1 MHMRTKALVLRAVD
15 YKESDKILTLLTQE
29 SGKLT
34 ASARGCR
41 KKGSPV
47 AAGVQLLAW
56 SDLVL
61 YEYRGRWTVKEA
73 AVEREFLGL
82 RRDVERLA
90 LACYFAEAAEA
101 LAVEDVPAPELL
113 SLVLNSLYALDQMP
127 QKPLALVKAAFE
139 LRAMCLSGYEPD
151 LRGCAVCGAPEPD
164 RFNISQGVLQCA
176 ACRAEGEDDIRLPMS
191 AGTRAALRYLDS
203 APPSRVFSF
212 RLAEPSLSE
221 LGQITESYLCTR
233 LERGFSTLDFYKSL
247 FL

>member
-1 MHMRTKALVLRAVD
+1 MYKTLHGLVLREVK
-15 YKESDKILTLLTQE
+15 YKESSKILTILTE
-29 SGKLT
+29 EEGKIT
-34 ASARGCR
+34 AEARGALR
-41 KKGSPV
+41 KGSKCS
-47 AAGVQLLAW
+47 AASQVLTW
-56 SDLVL
+56 SELTFF
-61 YEYRGRWTVKEA
+61 ENRGRYTLTEGSVLEDFAALRADLGDYALGCYMAELLEA
-73 AVEREFLGL
+73 VSDEDSHSTALLHLGL
-82 RRDVERLA
+82 NA
-90 LACYFAEAAEA
+90 LFALSRQLYPAKHIK
-101 LAVEDVPAPELL
+101 AV
-113 SLVLNSLYALDQMP
+113 
-127 QKPLALVKAAFE
+127 FE

-176 ACRAEGEDDIRLPMS
+176 ACRTEGEDDIRLPMS

>member
-90 LACYFAEAAEA
+90 LACYFA
-101 LAVEDVPAPELL
+101 
-113 SLVLNSLYALDQMP
+113 
-127 QKPLALVKAAFE
+127 
-139 LRAMCLSGYEPD
+139 
-151 LRGCAVCGAPEPD
+151 
-164 RFNISQGVLQCA
+164 
-176 ACRAEGEDDIRLPMS
+176 
-191 AGTRAALRYLDS
+191 
-203 APPSRVFSF
+203 
-212 RLAEPSLSE
+212 
-221 LGQITESYLCTR
+221 
-233 LERGFSTLDFYKSL
+233 
-247 FL
+247 